1 MCHKYTV
8 SLVEFRIWIQMNTDS
23 ARRPVLASQLDLLEV
38 SSSITALPRV
48 GAVACPCL
56 DATEADAL
64 VSVVD
69 ELEYRP
75 ARATTGSEKA
85 PVYQDFDLCYDI
97 PSDHGLWEFAQV
109 LEQALT
115 NALAG
120 AEVDSAG
127 YPLRLNDLIVQ
138 RYPPGCAGITP
149 HRDHVRYGFL
159 IVIILLTGD
168 GYFGVCHD
176 RQGNGSREVEF
187 KPGDLL
193 LMGGPGLVSGF
204 TRPFHFVNGVTDTRR
219 TIGLRYDTQQVRL
232 VS

>member
-1 MCHKYTV
+1 
-8 SLVEFRIWIQMNTDS
+8 MNTDS

-56 DATEADAL
+56 DAFEADAL

-120 AEVDSAG
+120 AEVD
-127 YPLRLNDLIVQ
+127 
-138 RYPPGCAGITP
+138 
-149 HRDHVRYGFL
+149 HR
-159 IVIILLTGD
+159 
-168 GYFGVCHD
+168 
-176 RQGNGSREVEF
+176 
-187 KPGDLL
+187 
-193 LMGGPGLVSGF
+193 
-204 TRPFHFVNGVTDTRR
+204 
-219 TIGLRYDTQQVRL
+219 
-232 VS
+232 

>member
-1 MCHKYTV
+1 
-8 SLVEFRIWIQMNTDS
+8 
-23 ARRPVLASQLDLLEV
+23 
-38 SSSITALPRV
+38 
-48 GAVACPCL
+48 
-56 DATEADAL
+56 
-64 VSVVD
+64 
-69 ELEYRP
+69 
-75 ARATTGSEKA
+75 
-85 PVYQDFDLCYDI
+85 
-97 PSDHGLWEFAQV
+97 
-109 LEQALT
+109 
-115 NALAG
+115 
-120 AEVDSAG
+120 
-127 YPLRLNDLIVQ
+127 LIVQ

>member
-1 MCHKYTV
+1 MSINSTK
-8 SLVEFRIWIQMNTDS
+8 I
-23 ARRPVLASQLDLLEV
+23 PVLASRFDLLEV
-38 SSSITALPRV
+38 SSSISTLLRV

-56 DATEADAL
+56 DVSEANAL

-69 ELEYRP
+69 QLEYRP
-75 ARATTGSEKA
+75 AKAITGSDNA

-97 PSDHGLWEFAQV
+97 PSGHSLWEFAQV

-115 NALAG
+115 SALAG
-120 AEVDSAG
+120 AEVDSEC

-159 IVIILLTGD
+159 IAIILLTGD
-168 GYFGVCHD
+168 GYFGICDD
-176 RQGNGSREVEF
+176 RQGNESREIDF

-193 LMGGPGLVSGF
+193 LMGGPGLIPNF
-204 TRPFHFVNGVTDTRR
+204 RRPFHFVNGVTDWRR
-219 TIGLRYDTQQVRL
+219 TIGLRYDTHK
-232 VS
+232 SDA

>member
-1 MCHKYTV
+1 
-8 SLVEFRIWIQMNTDS
+8 MNTTKI
-23 ARRPVLASQLDLLEV
+23 ANLASRLDLSEI
-38 SSSITALPRV
+38 SRSISTLPRV

-56 DATEADAL
+56 DVPEANAL

-69 ELEYRP
+69 QLEYRP
-75 ARATTGSEKA
+75 AKAITGSDNA

-97 PSDHGLWEFAQV
+97 PSGHSLWEFAQV

-115 NALAG
+115 SALAG
-120 AEVDSAG
+120 AEVDSEC

-159 IVIILLTGD
+159 IAIILLTGD
-168 GYFGVCHD
+168 GYFGVCDD
-176 RQGNGSREVEF
+176 RQGNESREIDF

-193 LMGGPGLVSGF
+193 LMGGPGLIPNF
-204 TRPFHFVNGVTDTRR
+204 RRPFHFVNRVTDWRR
-219 TIGLRYDTQQVRL
+219 TIGLRYDTHK
-232 VS
+232 SDA

>member
-1 MCHKYTV
+1 MSINSTT
-8 SLVEFRIWIQMNTDS
+8 I
-23 ARRPVLASQLDLLEV
+23 PVLASRLDLLQV
-38 SSSITALPRV
+38 SSSISTLPRV

-56 DATEADAL
+56 DVSEAKAL

-69 ELEYRP
+69 QLEYRP
-75 ARATTGSEKA
+75 AKAITGSDNA

-97 PSDHGLWEFAQV
+97 PSGHSLWEFAQV

-115 NALAG
+115 SALAG
-120 AEVDSAG
+120 AEVDSEC

-159 IVIILLTGD
+159 IAIILLTGD
-168 GYFGVCHD
+168 GYFGVCDD
-176 RQGNGSREVEF
+176 RQGNESREIDF

-193 LMGGPGLVSGF
+193 LMGGPGLIPNF
-204 TRPFHFVNGVTDTRR
+204 RRPFHFVNGVTDWRR
-219 TIGLRYDTQQVRL
+219 TIGLRYDTHK
-232 VS
+232 SDA

>member
-1 MCHKYTV
+1 MSINSTK
-8 SLVEFRIWIQMNTDS
+8 I
-23 ARRPVLASQLDLLEV
+23 PVLASRLDLLEV
-38 SSSITALPRV
+38 SSSISTLPRV

-56 DATEADAL
+56 NVSEANAL

-69 ELEYRP
+69 QLEYRP
-75 ARATTGSEKA
+75 AKAITGSDNA

-97 PSDHGLWEFAQV
+97 PSGHSLWEFAQV

-115 NALAG
+115 SALAG
-120 AEVDSAG
+120 AEVDSEC

-159 IVIILLTGD
+159 IAIILLTGD
-168 GYFGVCHD
+168 GYFGICDD
-176 RQGNGSREVEF
+176 RQGNESREIDF

-193 LMGGPGLVSGF
+193 LMGGPGLIPNF
-204 TRPFHFVNGVTDTRR
+204 RRPFHFVNGVTDWRR
-219 TIGLRYDTQQVRL
+219 TIGLRYDTHK
-232 VS
+232 SDA

>member
-1 MCHKYTV
+1 MSINSTK
-8 SLVEFRIWIQMNTDS
+8 I
-23 ARRPVLASQLDLLEV
+23 PVLASRLDLLEV
-38 SSSITALPRV
+38 SSSISTLPRV

-56 DATEADAL
+56 DVSEANAL

-69 ELEYRP
+69 QLEYRP
-75 ARATTGSEKA
+75 AKAITGSDNA

-97 PSDHGLWEFAQV
+97 PSGHSLWEFAQV

-115 NALAG
+115 SALAG
-120 AEVDSAG
+120 AEVDSEC

-159 IVIILLTGD
+159 IAIILLTGD
-168 GYFGVCHD
+168 GYFGICDD
-176 RQGNGSREVEF
+176 RQGNESREIDF

-193 LMGGPGLVSGF
+193 LMGGPGLIPNF
-204 TRPFHFVNGVTDTRR
+204 RRPFHFVNGVTDWRR
-219 TIGLRYDTQQVRL
+219 TIGRRYDTHKADA
-232 VS
+232 

>member
-1 MCHKYTV
+1 MSINSTK
-8 SLVEFRIWIQMNTDS
+8 I
-23 ARRPVLASQLDLLEV
+23 PVLASRLDLLEV
-38 SSSITALPRV
+38 SNSISTLPRV

-56 DATEADAL
+56 DVSEANAL

-69 ELEYRP
+69 QLEYRP
-75 ARATTGSEKA
+75 AKAITGSDNA

-97 PSDHGLWEFAQV
+97 PSGHILWEFAQV

-115 NALAG
+115 SALAG
-120 AEVDSAG
+120 AEVDSEC

-159 IVIILLTGD
+159 IAIILLTGD
-168 GYFGVCHD
+168 GYFGICDD
-176 RQGNGSREVEF
+176 RQGNESREIDF

-193 LMGGPGLVSGF
+193 LMGGPGLIPNF
-204 TRPFHFVNGVTDTRR
+204 RRPFHFVNGVTDWRR
-219 TIGLRYDTQQVRL
+219 TIGLRYDTHK
-232 VS
+232 SDA

>member
-1 MCHKYTV
+1 MSINSTK
-8 SLVEFRIWIQMNTDS
+8 I
-23 ARRPVLASQLDLLEV
+23 PVLASRLDLLEV
-38 SSSITALPRV
+38 STGISTLPRV

-56 DATEADAL
+56 DVSEANAL

-69 ELEYRP
+69 QLEYRP
-75 ARATTGSEKA
+75 AKAITGSDNA

-97 PSDHGLWEFAQV
+97 PSGHSLWEFAQV

-115 NALAG
+115 SALAG
-120 AEVDSAG
+120 AEVDSEC

-159 IVIILLTGD
+159 IAIILLTGD
-168 GYFGVCHD
+168 GYFGICDD
-176 RQGNGSREVEF
+176 RQGNESREIDF

-193 LMGGPGLVSGF
+193 LMGGPGLIPNF
-204 TRPFHFVNGVTDTRR
+204 RRPFHFVNGVTDWRR
-219 TIGLRYDTQQVRL
+219 TIGLRYDTHK
-232 VS
+232 SDA

>member
-1 MCHKYTV
+1 MSINSTKT
-8 SLVEFRIWIQMNTDS
+8 
-23 ARRPVLASQLDLLEV
+23 PVLASRLDLLEV
-38 SSSITALPRV
+38 SRSVSTLPRV

-56 DATEADAL
+56 DVSEAKAL

-69 ELEYRP
+69 QLEYRP
-75 ARATTGSEKA
+75 AKAITGSDNA

-97 PSDHGLWEFAQV
+97 PSGHSLWEFAQV

-115 NALAG
+115 SALAG
-120 AEVDSAG
+120 AEVDSEC

-159 IVIILLTGD
+159 IAIILLTGD
-168 GYFGVCHD
+168 GYFGICDD
-176 RQGNGSREVEF
+176 RQGNESREIDF

-193 LMGGPGLVSGF
+193 LMGGPGLIPNF
-204 TRPFHFVNGVTDTRR
+204 RRPFHFVNGVTDWRR
-219 TIGLRYDTQQVRL
+219 TIGLRYDTHK
-232 VS
+232 SDA

>member
-1 MCHKYTV
+1 MSINSTK
-8 SLVEFRIWIQMNTDS
+8 I
-23 ARRPVLASQLDLLEV
+23 PVLASRLDLLEV
-38 SSSITALPRV
+38 SSSISTLPRV

-56 DATEADAL
+56 DVSEANAL

-69 ELEYRP
+69 QLEYRP
-75 ARATTGSEKA
+75 AKAITGSDNA

-97 PSDHGLWEFAQV
+97 PSGHSLWEFAQV

-115 NALAG
+115 SALAG
-120 AEVDSAG
+120 AEVDSEC

-159 IVIILLTGD
+159 IAIILLTGD
-168 GYFGVCHD
+168 GYFGICDD
-176 RQGNGSREVEF
+176 RQGSESREIDF

-193 LMGGPGLVSGF
+193 LMGGPGLIPNF
-204 TRPFHFVNGVTDTRR
+204 RRPFHFVNGVTDWRR
-219 TIGLRYDTQQVRL
+219 TIGLRYDTHK
-232 VS
+232 SDA